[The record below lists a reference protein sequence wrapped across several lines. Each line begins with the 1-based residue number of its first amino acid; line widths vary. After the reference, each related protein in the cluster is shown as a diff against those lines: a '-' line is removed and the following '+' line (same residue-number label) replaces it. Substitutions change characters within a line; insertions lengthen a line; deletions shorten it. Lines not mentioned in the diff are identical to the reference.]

1 MADQIAEGFGSLPP
15 VVLTAGANEIACRFV
30 SSQPQ
35 GLVRITTIEVVAVQT
50 LGALVATI
58 YVPVYVLRGGSSLG
72 IGASG
77 GFSAS
82 GLRPT
87 SATMVGMPDP
97 LPAGTE
103 ILYGGYIRLQNQL
116 ALPLKFGAG
125 EIEAR
130 NGQRLAVVV
139 GNPVDGTVAPPA
151 ATPQCAVMLS
161 VLGVSGMLADPGA
174 QDFPGGRVSRS
185 LPRWDVFGNVPN
197 G

>member
-15 VVLTAGANEIACRFV
+15 VVLAAGANEIAARII

-35 GLVRITTIEVVAVQT
+35 GIVRITTIEVVSVQT

-58 YVPVYVLRGGSSLG
+58 YVPVFVLRGGATLG
-72 IGASG
+72 VGANG
-77 GFSAS
+77 GFSSAA
-82 GLRPT
+82 LRPT
-87 SATMVGMPDP
+87 STTMVGMPDP

-103 ILYGGYIRLQNQL
+103 LMYGGYIRLQNQL

-125 EIEAR
+125 ELEAR
-130 NGQRLAVVV
+130 NGQKLAVIV
-139 GNPVDGTVAPPA
+139 GNPVDGTVAPPTS
-151 ATPQCAVMLS
+151 TPTCAVMLT